1 MLNVNSHKRSGGL
14 PAHRESAFLMKK
26 DYRDDSQKIRIGIV
40 EDHPLFRQGLLKALS
55 FEDDLIVVGEAGTG
69 KAALQMVTDKN
80 PDVVL
85 LDVNLPDTNGLQVS
99 RKIKAGHRNVRVVM
113 LTAYH
118 EKEQVLYVMRSGASA
133 YCPKQISPDDL
144 VQIIHDVAAGFYVI
158 DGQKLTSDE
167 LKQWIRETIESIIG
181 PYVKEP
187 EQHFV
192 PLSPRETE
200 ILYSVTHGMSNKEI
214 ALELG
219 ISQQTVKNHMTSILQ
234 KLNVKDRTQAAVTA
248 IRHGWVR
255 LYDFDSKDNE
265 QG

>member
-1 MLNVNSHKRSGGL
+1 MSR
-14 PAHRESAFLMKK
+14 
-26 DYRDDSQKIRIGIV
+26 KIQVGII
-40 EDHPLFRQGLLKALS
+40 EDHPLFRAGLEKALGL
-55 FEDDLIVVGEAGTG
+55 EDDILVTGYAITG
-69 KAALQMVTDKN
+69 KDALVMVREKR

-85 LDVNLPDTNGLQVS
+85 LDVNLPDTNGLQVA
-99 RKIKAGHRNVRVVM
+99 RKLRSGPYNVAVVM

-118 EKEQVLYVMRSGASA
+118 ERDQVLYAMRAGASA
-133 YCPKQISPDDL
+133 YCSKDIAPDDL
-144 VQIIHDVAAGFYVI
+144 VDIIRNVNEGYFIIGD
-158 DGQKLTSDE
+158 QKMSEAQLNE
-167 LKQWIRETIESIIG
+167 WIRETIESIIG
-181 PYVKEP
+181 PYIDEP

-200 ILYSVTHGMSNKEI
+200 ILYAVTHGMSNKEI

-255 LYDFDSKDNE
+255 LQETKDEN
-265 QG
+265 